1 MRFSGLLL
9 LALACGCAPSEQKY
23 LPLTV
28 GNRWS
33 YSVKADFDTT
43 VDDIAVTGRVPVG
56 KVEGYR
62 MTGNLGTSEMA
73 WDGSTLLAAE
83 LAGQRFSPPLPL
95 LTASTTMWKG
105 HIETAGRRI
114 PAKAKVVSTKVK
126 ERFANRD
133 YDTRRTEITFSS
145 VGPNIYLTTWFAE
158 GIGILKQEQRTG
170 AKRDRRIE
178 YLSGP

>member
-1 MRFSGLLL
+1 MRISCLSLLL
-9 LALACGCAPSEQKY
+9 IACGCAPSEQKY
-23 LPLTV
+23 LPLAV

-33 YSVKADFDTT
+33 YSVKSDFDTT
-43 VDDIAVTGRVPVG
+43 VDDVVVVGRVPVG

-62 MTGNLGTSEMA
+62 MQGNLGTSEMA
-73 WDGSTLLAAE
+73 WDGSTLLASE

-95 LTASTTMWKG
+95 LTSSSVTWKG
-105 HIETAGRRI
+105 FIETAGRRI
-114 PAKAKVVSTKVK
+114 PAKAKIVSTKVK

-133 YDTRRTEITFSS
+133 YDTRQTEITFSS
-145 VGPNIYLTTWFAE
+145 VGPNLHLTTWFVE

-170 AKRDRRIE
+170 IKRDRRIE